1 MTVVL
6 EDKRVAAETL
16 APESRAAWAEAKV
29 AAEAGRVAVAES
41 GCAACE
47 NAACAYAAC
56 GYGACGDGG
65 RASVCAQTARG
76 KHQHDSG
83 PWEDQMGAHRSRQ
96 TSRGR
101 VGGWVDDGSHSYVV
115 NTEYSILF
123 RAPAGLYSLVFVFTP
138 PPLGPGVAMNTRTL
152 YEYMHRLGRTLLGH
166 DHAPSTESTE
176 STRISRN

>member
-1 MTVVL
+1 MPAAKAVKAVWAEDERVAIGEEAVWVAVNM

-29 AAEAGRVAVAES
+29 AAENRAAGRVAVAES

-96 TSRGR
+96 KTSPR
-101 VGGWVDDGSHSYVV
+101 
-115 NTEYSILF
+115 F
-123 RAPAGLYSLVFVFTP
+123 RQS
-138 PPLGPGVAMNTRTL
+138 
-152 YEYMHRLGRTLLGH
+152 
-166 DHAPSTESTE
+166 
-176 STRISRN
+176 